1 MTEPGLDP
9 KRSGWVGRAQRRIPL
24 VHFVVDSSI
33 WALAVPIGVVLRY
46 DIGFSYVWEP
56 EVGVAVVAAVMLQGL
71 VGLLDGLYRRRWRYG
86 TFDEVGAVAAT
97 TLIVGVVMTAVLW
110 NTGTAQRIVPRSVPL
125 IAAGLSLLGQVT
137 IRSMW
142 RLYSERRRRAGRSD
156 VERMVVVG
164 AGDAADLV
172 VRTLLADALTPFL
185 PVALVDDDPRKRN
198 LRLSGVRVAGSV
210 NDVVQVAQ
218 HVGATAVLVA
228 IPSAE
233 TGFVAE
239 VTERSRRAGL
249 DVYTLPPVDRLFGH
263 VQLDDI
269 RPVSEREVLGR
280 RPENIDHTAVTA
292 DITGRRVMVT
302 GAGGSIGGELCRQLA
317 RFHPSALLM
326 LDRNEGG
333 LHATQL
339 SIEGV
344 AMLDDPTLI
353 LADLR
358 DAQRIDEIF
367 AEWQPD
373 VVFHAAALKHLTL
386 LERNPLE
393 AWKTNVGGTQTLL
406 DAARRH
412 GTHRFV
418 NVSTDKAADPVSVL
432 GCTKRIAER
441 LTAEAARL
449 GPTECVSVRFGNVL
463 GSSGSLLPTFEA
475 QAARG
480 GPLTVTDPEVTRY
493 FMTVEE
499 AAKLTIFA
507 GSIGTA
513 GDVHVLDMGE
523 PVRIMDVA
531 QRFAGRHDPPLD
543 IIITGLRD
551 NEKLHE
557 TLIGRYED
565 GEPRVHPAITHVE
578 VPTLDADRLTRY
590 DISRGITA
598 DEIRSI
604 ASEPAAVSPRTSP
617 RLTST
622 PTPVRA
628 ARGA

>member
-1 MTEPGLDP
+1 M
-9 KRSGWVGRAQRRIPL
+9 
-24 VHFVVDSSI
+24 
-33 WALAVPIGVVLRY
+33 AVPIGVVLRY
-46 DIGFSYVWEP
+46 DIGFAYVLEP
-56 EVGVAVVAAVMLQGL
+56 EVAVAVVAAVVLQGV

-110 NTGTAQRIVPRSVPL
+110 NSGAGERVVPRSVPL

-142 RLYSERRRRAGRSD
+142 RLYSERRLRVGRSD
-156 VERMVVVG
+156 VERVVVVG

-172 VRTLLADALTPFL
+172 VRTMLADALTPFV

-198 LRLSGVRVAGSV
+198 LRLSGVRVAGRV
-210 NDVVQVAQ
+210 DEVARVAEQ
-218 HVGATAVLVA
+218 LGATAVLVA
-228 IPSAE
+228 VPSAE
-233 TGFVAE
+233 PGFVAD
-239 VTERSRRAGL
+239 VVQRSRRAGL
-249 DVYTLPPVDRLFGH
+249 DVYTLPPVERLFGH
-263 VQLDDI
+263 VQLADI

-280 RPENIDHTAVTA
+280 RPANIDHDAIAA

-317 RFHPSALLM
+317 TFHPSALLM

-358 DAQRIDEIF
+358 DPQRIDEIF
-367 AEWQPD
+367 AEWRPD
-373 VVFHAAALKHLTL
+373 VVFHAAALKHLPL
-386 LERNPLE
+386 LERNPSE
-393 AWKTNVGGTQTLL
+393 AWKTNVVGTQTVL

-432 GCTKRIAER
+432 GYTKRIAER
-441 LTAEAARL
+441 LTAEAARV

-507 GSIGTA
+507 GSIGSA

-531 QRFAGRHDPPLD
+531 QRFAGRHEPPLD
-543 IIITGLRD
+543 IVITGLRA

-557 TLIGRYED
+557 TLLGRDED
-565 GEPRVHPAITHVE
+565 GGRRVHPSITHVVVPPLRLDRVARPVNPHE
-578 VPTLDADRLTRY
+578 V
-590 DISRGITA
+590 TA
-598 DEIRSI
+598 DEIRAI
-604 ASEPAAVSPRTSP
+604 ASGQHVDSPREASP
-617 RLTST
+617 
-622 PTPVRA
+622 PTPLRVA
-628 ARGA
+628 GGA